1 MPRLTTRIYEQ
12 FEMNMNGTPVK
23 FMAIQYSKP
32 DPACG
37 PFRIQFQTWGEGAE
51 DWSKIYDANFD
62 LTLEQWQH
70 FQHDINPAEPLHYYL
85 RQTSTADLVQLS
97 PQLYSTVRGES
108 EHLGRGNSWNG
119 YRFGPNVVK
128 LSSIVPYVWQNSH
141 AYLTVGGSAAQ
152 AMREVTLNQAF
163 MAHPKLRDR
172 ICWITRVEEVGQK
185 VAVTMPYIEPVEK
198 LTQAQAE
205 YLEETIHRMHRLGYA
220 YLDQELGFGLD
231 PQGVPRIY
239 DLSTVRHRSE
249 TRTKQGWA
257 QWIEDDLS
265 MLDRLREKHGLPRSK
280 TSQLR
285 SDIRR
290 CRHDKIME
298 VIKSKR

>member
-1 MPRLTTRIYEQ
+1 MTKLYEE

-23 FMAIQYSKP
+23 FSSWNKNRGKLVILP
-32 DPACG
+32 L
-37 PFRIQFQTWGEGAE
+37 RIKFQTWGEGAT

-62 LTLEQWQH
+62 LTLEQWGH
-70 FQHDINPAEPLHYYL
+70 FKHDINPTEPLHYYL
-85 RQTSTADLVQLS
+85 RQTPSGELLRLS

-141 AYLTVGGSAAQ
+141 AYLTVGESAAQ
-152 AMREVTLNQAF
+152 AWNEIGIIQAL

-172 ICWITRVEEVGQK
+172 IAWITRVEEVGQK
-185 VAVTMPYIEPVEK
+185 VAVTMPYMEPVEQ
-198 LTQAQAE
+198 LTQEQAE

-220 YLDQELGFGLD
+220 YLDQEIGFGLD

-249 TRTKQGWA
+249 TRTKQGWTD
-257 QWIEDDLS
+257 WIEDDLS

-280 TSQLR
+280 ASQLR

-290 CRHDKIME
+290 LRHDKLME